1 MTTKFFII
9 TAAVL
14 ACVTI
19 ISAGLAIEGFKKA
32 GATQTRLDEAVRT
45 AAEAKEL
52 LVACEKRIW
61 DAEARCAK
69 AREIEAQ
76 TVRDMEKKRDEFNQV
91 FDAIRADAGSI
102 DSGLLDGGVR
112 QCAIDAY
119 RAAVCADPGAD
130 NPPMPAAD
138 GTGTP

>member
-9 TAAVL
+9 TAAVM

-19 ISAGLAIEGFKKA
+19 VSCGLAIEGFKKA
-32 GATQTRLDEAVRT
+32 GATQARLDEAVQT
-45 AAEAKEL
+45 AAEAKDL
-52 LVACEKRIW
+52 LVACEKRIR

-76 TVRDMEKKRDEFNQV
+76 TVRDMEEKRDEFNQN
-91 FDAIRADAGSI
+91 FDAIRAEAGSL
-102 DSGLLDGGVR
+102 DSGLLDDGVR

-119 RAAVCADPGAD
+119 RAAVCTGTDA
-130 NPPMPAAD
+130 NNTPMPGTD

>member
-1 MTTKFFII
+1 MTTKIFII

-19 ISAGLAIEGFKKA
+19 ISAALAIEGFKKA
-32 GATQTRLDEAVRT
+32 GATQARLDEAVRT
-45 AAEAKEL
+45 AAEAKDL
-52 LVACEKRIW
+52 LVACEKRIR
-61 DAEARCAK
+61 ETETRCAK

-76 TVRDMEKKRDEFNQV
+76 AVREMEKKRDEFNQN
-91 FDAIRADAGSI
+91 FDVIRSEAGSI
-102 DSGLLDGGVR
+102 DSGLLDDGVR

-119 RAAVCADPGAD
+119 RAAVCADTDTDRSPL
-130 NPPMPAAD
+130 PATD